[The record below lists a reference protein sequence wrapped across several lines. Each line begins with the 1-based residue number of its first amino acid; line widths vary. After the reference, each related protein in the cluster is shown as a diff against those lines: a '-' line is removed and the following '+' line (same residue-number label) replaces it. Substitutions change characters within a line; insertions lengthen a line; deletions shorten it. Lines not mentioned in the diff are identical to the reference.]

1 MRLLVWLGF
10 GFVNRAASFFVVFC
24 LLLLGIGALIIW
36 WLGPHLVSL
45 AFDSERANAPFY
57 SLYLQ
62 HQSDP
67 GSQDSGYNVRL
78 LQLLAHPVAPA
89 LIANDAAGDAGLP
102 GDNVEAPAQSP
113 TAILWQTST
122 LSVLEGSTA
131 DEWSDLVVVRF
142 DSGRQFVRLVT
153 SPPYRQI
160 RDLAPKG
167 RRVVVGSATAPL
179 GPIEHPAALLL
190 LVEGGVQ
197 AALDSWV
204 DQVVALGGDVIWDA
218 PATVVESAD
227 AEAADW
233 DSLLLIGFADS
244 QALAAW
250 SFSVEAQTTN
260 ALLNA
265 KSQALNLWLL
275 QDLR

>member
-1 MRLLVWLGF
+1 M
-10 GFVNRAASFFVVFC
+10 NRAASFFVVFC
-24 LLLLGIGALIIW
+24 LLLVGVGALIIW
-36 WLGPHLVSL
+36 WLGPHLVGL

-62 HQSDP
+62 HQSGP
-67 GSQDSGYNVRL
+67 MEQDNGYNVRL
-78 LQLLAHPVAPA
+78 LQLLTHPVEPDSVAG
-89 LIANDAAGDAGLP
+89 DAAGETEP
-102 GDNVEAPAQSP
+102 PSP
-113 TAILWQTST
+113 PQAAIVWQTSA
-122 LSVLEGSTA
+122 LSVLAGSTA
-131 DEWSDLVVVRF
+131 DEWSNLVVARF
-142 DSGRQFVRLVT
+142 GSGRQFVRLVT
-153 SPPYRQI
+153 SPQYRQV
-160 RDLAPKG
+160 RELAPEG

-179 GPIEHPAALLL
+179 RPLEHPAALLL

-197 AALDSWV
+197 AALDRWV
-204 DQVVALGGDVIWDA
+204 DEVVALGGEVIWDA
-218 PATVVESAD
+218 PATVVETAD
-227 AEAADW
+227 AQSADW

-260 ALLNA
+260 ALLGA